1 MLAGW
6 AVAAGAA
13 AAADAYAT
21 QRAEA
26 VRTCQAVNPD
36 AYQSGLWLNPD
47 GYRSYYERSR
57 CFQDAA
63 LRFRD
68 PGLCDQVRRRRALLS
83 SSWGYSEARC
93 RELVASGIDA
103 DRRAL
108 AERREAYHRAP
119 VRLTGLRIVRN
130 GNGRDYD
137 VIPRFSG
144 SGAGG
149 YRLTLHLQPA
159 RGTSVLVHEGG
170 YHVSGAASRLRIYL
184 PAREIRA
191 RYPAF
196 AEDVA
201 YQLIATLEL
210 SIGQGSQSGLWRRE
224 FVEAQFPEVER
235 RQSLI
240 RRVVFGELT
249 FEPEPAGP

>member
-6 AVAAGAA
+6 AVAAGAT
-13 AAADAYAT
+13 AAADAYPN

-26 VRTCQAVNPD
+26 VRTCQAVDPD

-57 CFQDAA
+57 CFLDAA
-63 LRFRD
+63 VRFRD
-68 PGLCDQVRRRRALLS
+68 PGLCDQVRQRRALLS

-119 VRLTGLRIVRN
+119 VRLTGLRIVGN

-137 VIPRFSG
+137 VIPEFSG

-159 RGTSVLVHEGG
+159 RGTPVLVHEGG
-170 YHVSGAASRLRIYL
+170 YHVSGAPSRLRIYL
-184 PAREIRA
+184 PTHEIRA
-191 RYPAF
+191 SYPSF
-196 AEDVA
+196 DEDAA
-201 YQLIATLEL
+201 YHVIATLEL
-210 SIGQGSQSGLWRRE
+210 SIGHGSQDGMWSRDFIERE
-224 FVEAQFPEVER
+224 FPGVER
-235 RQSLI
+235 RQSLT

-249 FEPEPAGP
+249 FQPDPPAP